1 MGRYRKTGEVYANL
15 FREPEKKEFDE
26 KMRKKDETE
35 TGVVSVSGCETRTG
49 AIESPFVLPSGLSS
63 DCHPLAVAACVQ
75 AAYYE

>member
-1 MGRYRKTGEVYANL
+1 MPTCSENL
-15 FREPEKKEFDE
+15 KKKEFDE

-63 DCHPLAVAACVQ
+63 DCHPLAVAGRHASRCMCLLR
-75 AAYYE
+75 